1 MRKLKGLLLI
11 RPDEEGTPE
20 AQRAELEY
28 DVAQMLALTTE
39 ERFKLLFERSE
50 LLERRRG
57 IHNGSTSRGKHN
69 KILKRK

>member
-1 MRKLKGLLLI
+1 MLI

>member
-1 MRKLKGLLLI
+1 MLI

-39 ERFKLLFERSE
+39 ERFKLLFERSK

-57 IHNGSTSRGKHN
+57 IHNGSTIRRKHN
-69 KILKRK
+69 KILETKIK